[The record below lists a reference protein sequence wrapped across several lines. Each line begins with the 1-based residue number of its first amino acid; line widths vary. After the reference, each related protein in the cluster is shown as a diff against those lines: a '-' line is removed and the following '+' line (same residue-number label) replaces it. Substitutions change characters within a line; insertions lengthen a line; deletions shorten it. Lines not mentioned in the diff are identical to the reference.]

1 MHAPGLAPWRLVL
14 WVRHKRCKGYA
25 QKGPIQKKADRT
37 IAVLVTGTPRI
48 LTESKEVVENSKLG
62 LSGAVFHPEQFF

>member
-1 MHAPGLAPWRLVL
+1 MQTLCP
-14 WVRHKRCKGYA
+14 
-25 QKGPIQKKADRT
+25 KGPIPKRQT

-62 LSGAVFHPEQFF
+62 LSGAGFHPEQFF